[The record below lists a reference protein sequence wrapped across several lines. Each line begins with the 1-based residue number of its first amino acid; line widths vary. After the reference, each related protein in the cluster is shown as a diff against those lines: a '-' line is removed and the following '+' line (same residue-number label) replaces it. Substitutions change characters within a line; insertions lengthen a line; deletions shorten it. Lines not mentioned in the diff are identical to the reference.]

1 MLHSLIK
8 LINSFSKK
16 LRDDYV
22 SAFSAQAAFFLII
35 SFFPFT
41 MFLLTLLNYLPFS
54 TPDIV
59 AAVQEVFP
67 ETISEYVGQL
77 LVELLE
83 KSSGTVL
90 SLTAIAALWSSSK
103 GFYSVVRGLDS
114 IYRSNARKNY
124 FVARALAALYT
135 LLFALLLIV
144 VLFIFVFG
152 NQIYLWS
159 LKFLPILSAADYQRA
174 HHRGLRSDDPV
185 LFPDVHDPAG
195 PQILFFC
202 GASGRNHHLGRL
214 AGLFLSVLFLHRQFQ
229 QLFGDL
235 RQPDRCRALHAL
247 VLFLYVYY
255 VHRGGNQ
262 PGSLQ
267 PRDPRGVP
275 EPAGCPQKTPY
286 EPQKKFLRLQL
297 GGILKI
303 TC

>member
-135 LLFALLLIV
+135 LLFALLLVV

-159 LKFLPILSAADYQRA
+159 LKFLPILSEMALLIISVRTIVGF
-174 HHRGLRSDDPV
+174 GLM
-185 LFPDVHDPAG
+185 
-195 PQILFFC
+195 ILFFSLMYMTLPGRKSSFFAELP
-202 GASGRNHHLGRL
+202 GAIITSAGWLGFSY
-214 AGLFLSVLFLHRQFQ
+214 LFSFYIDNFSNYS
-229 QLFGDL
+229 
-235 RQPDRCRALHAL
+235 AT
-247 VLFLYVYY
+247 Y
-255 VHRGGNQ
+255 
-262 PGSLQ
+262 GSLTAVVLCMLWFYSCMYIMFIGAEINQ
-267 PRDPRGVP
+267 VLSNPVIHEAFRNLR
-275 EPAGCPQKTPY
+275 AARRKRRMNRRKNSSGCSS
-286 EPQKKFLRLQL
+286 EES
-297 GGILKI
+297 
-303 TC
+303 